1 MFYTAVMRSEPDAQG
16 QSPSQLARPAS
27 LGKNHTP
34 LIGGAAERAGSFEGF
49 VAFRTRR
56 HLARELQRVLS
67 RPVPVQ
73 SIPIG

>member
-1 MFYTAVMRSEPDAQG
+1 MFYTTVMRSEPDAEKRR
-16 QSPSQLARPAS
+16 PSQLAWPAS
-27 LGKNHTP
+27 LGKNDTA
-34 LIGGAAERAGSFEGF
+34 LVGGTAKRARNLEGF